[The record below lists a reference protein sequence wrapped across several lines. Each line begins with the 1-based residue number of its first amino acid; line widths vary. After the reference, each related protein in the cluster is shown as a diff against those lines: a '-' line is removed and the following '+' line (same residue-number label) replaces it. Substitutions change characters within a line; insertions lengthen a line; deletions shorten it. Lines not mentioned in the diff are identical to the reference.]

1 MASSNIPSPDEALA
15 GMAKVGN
22 PRQPMG
28 TAGYTFNDASSAPSE
43 NTTLVPKT
51 GNAKGAVEPAAGP
64 TPGTHQYAAYD
75 RNGAHYGVVV
85 NYVAQ
90 TSPEAGAT
98 QANGRVI
105 RSVAGKSAP
114 NFWDGSQSSMV

>member
-28 TAGYTFNDASSAPSE
+28 TAGYAFNDASSTPSK
-43 NTTLVPKT
+43 NTTLMPK
-51 GNAKGAVEPAAGP
+51 KGGAAADP
-64 TPGTHQYAAYD
+64 TVMPGQPGTHRYAAYN

-98 QANGRVI
+98 QASGRII
-105 RSVAGKSAP
+105 RSVQGRQSP
-114 NFWDGSQSSMV
+114 NFWDGSSTSMV